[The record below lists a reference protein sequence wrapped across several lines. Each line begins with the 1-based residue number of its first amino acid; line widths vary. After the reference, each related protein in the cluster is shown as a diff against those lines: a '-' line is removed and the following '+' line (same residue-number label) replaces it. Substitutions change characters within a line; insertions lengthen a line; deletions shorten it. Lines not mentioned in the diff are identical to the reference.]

1 MLRNNDSGLK
11 DTCTRKRERQCY
23 QVERILVRHVA
34 HRRRPEVLQSD
45 NIVKETTNSY
55 TKLTTSHESPRLY
68 KEYNIAR

>member
-1 MLRNNDSGLK
+1 MWRNNDSGLK
-11 DTCTRKRERQCY
+11 DACTRKREQQCY

-55 TKLTTSHESPRLY
+55 TKPTSHESSRLY
-68 KEYNIAR
+68 TEYNVAR